1 MKKSIII
8 FCSVAALFFAVNLT
22 SCSSGEVDQV
32 AVNKMAD
39 SLLNIK
45 KTALMDSL
53 HMANMTACQDSMNAW
68 GEKMHHKGTG
78 SGHSTSTTTT
88 TTTTTT
94 ATPAGGIQG
103 GTGTAPGGIKGNM
116 GSGSTTGKTGGGLG
130 GLKDK
135 PKN

>member
-22 SCSSGEVDQV
+22 SCSSGEVDQA

-53 HMANMTACQDSMNAW
+53 HMANMAACQDSMNAW

-78 SGHSTSTTTT
+78 GGHSSSTKPTGMQSSTTVTSTPTDTKGTGVSTKGGGTVTTK
-88 TTTTTT
+88 
-94 ATPAGGIQG
+94 GG
-103 GTGTAPGGIKGNM
+103 GTGTTPVVTHKG
-116 GSGSTTGKTGGGLG
+116 
-130 GLKDK
+130 DP
-135 PKN
+135 PKQ